1 MAPAMTLKRMY
12 HWVPSSIRRIAA
24 SESPPGSPTRASNRM
39 GKSAVAGM
47 EATTCTTGC
56 RRRDHFGER
65 PMATPAG
72 TVQATP
78 ISRAVNVRSQVA
90 RVARSSVP
98 QVGKGTWTS
107 SRNMD
112 TSPRRTSAPSRPAS
126 THPAIRRG
134 DGKREDCSGDNACA
148 QYISNRDKGCGLG
161 QQFGALRSHQ
171 DDHKI
176 FKALPRFKRLRW
188 GQIALLGFVFLID
201 LLDLPTSDAQASL
214 RQQVTSQPLEE
225 ALGVPPLHGWL
236 LLTSLIGDRF
246 ADLKNRFGKTQA
258 IGVQLGLQGR
268 AIHQGADGIMHHE
281 QRVELL
287 AHAFWRVRT

>member
-1 MAPAMTLKRMY
+1 MLTTESGNLSIEMLAAQGPVGTRGGVEWMRRPCACPGWGATFVLHK
-12 HWVPSSIRRIAA
+12 VPK
-24 SESPPGSPTRASNRM
+24 GSRCHQD
-39 GKSAVAGM
+39 K
-47 EATTCTTGC
+47 
-56 RRRDHFGER
+56 H
-65 PMATPAG
+65 
-72 TVQATP
+72 
-78 ISRAVNVRSQVA
+78 
-90 RVARSSVP
+90 
-98 QVGKGTWTS
+98 K
-107 SRNMD
+107 
-112 TSPRRTSAPSRPAS
+112 
-126 THPAIRRG
+126 
-134 DGKREDCSGDNACA
+134 A

-246 ADLKNRFGKTQA
+246 ADLKNRFGK
-258 IGVQLGLQGR
+258 
-268 AIHQGADGIMHHE
+268 
-281 QRVELL
+281 
-287 AHAFWRVRT
+287 